1 MKRKKLKARDRL
13 IVSLD
18 VAGKREVIS
27 LCSKISGK
35 VSTLKLGL
43 ELIYS
48 IGPEIVNTVKSF
60 GYGVM
65 LDAKLFDIPNT
76 VAGALKAIGRLDVNM
91 VTIHTLGG
99 RAMLAGA
106 VKTLKEQQ
114 ENKIRPLILGVTI
127 LTSLDDSD
135 LGLMGFK
142 KNHINSV
149 LDLAGFAAEAG
160 LDGVVCSAGEVEKIR
175 EKTGNDFYI
184 VTPGIRLP
192 EDDAGDQK
200 RVSTPRDAVSKGAYF
215 IVVGRPITRNK
226 DISRAVDRYLEE
238 IRGALKDD

>member
-1 MKRKKLKARDRL
+1 MKRKNLKARDRL

-43 ELIYS
+43 ELMYR
-48 IGPEIVNTVKSF
+48 IGPEIIGTVKSF
-60 GYGVM
+60 GYRVM

-76 VAGALKAIGRLDVNM
+76 VNGALRAIGKLGVNM

-99 RAMLAGA
+99 KAMLAGA
-106 VKTLKEQQ
+106 VKILKEQS
-114 ENKIRPLILGVTI
+114 ENKIRPLLLGVTI

-135 LGLMGFK
+135 LDLMGFR
-142 KNHINSV
+142 KNHLNSV
-149 LDLAGFAAEAG
+149 LDLACFAEIAG
-160 LDGVVCSAGEVEKIR
+160 LDGVICSAGEVESVR
-175 EKTGNDFYI
+175 EKTGSNFYI
-184 VTPGIRLP
+184 ATPGIRLP
-192 EDDAGDQK
+192 EDAVGDQK
-200 RVSTPRDAVSKGAYF
+200 RVSTPRDAVLKGADF

-226 DISRAVDRYLEE
+226 DIGGAVDRYLEE
-238 IRGALKDD
+238 IEGALRDD